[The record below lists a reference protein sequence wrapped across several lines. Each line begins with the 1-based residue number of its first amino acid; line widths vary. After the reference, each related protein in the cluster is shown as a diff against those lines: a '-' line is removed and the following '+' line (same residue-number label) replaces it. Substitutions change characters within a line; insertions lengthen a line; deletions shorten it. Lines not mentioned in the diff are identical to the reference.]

1 MYHTL
6 AFYYSGSPL
15 KAKHEVATPQFYP
28 QLQKNPNWLRAEHR
42 QHQQWASIVTQQY
55 DQSSVYVCQM
65 FYSSKMTKGST
76 KPFSRNLTPLTV
88 MSSKVLQAQAP
99 LCHTEAVFPELN
111 GIPNLAYSAN
121 VQPLEAHQLKGMSSM
136 PTRLIKTT
144 LRLILLRFMAW
155 FQFSNTYLASYV
167 RQLSLQEE
175 ARLSD
180 SFSNGLICKW
190 LAAYPIS
197 ASCPSLSPPFLG
209 PPQAHILNH
218 LNGIKE
224 HIKCMKAVSQSYLI
238 TQLNPQ
244 IRQWVSL
251 WEVSL
256 HWATVSYCDARLRRF
271 LQRWAK
277 RRHPNKGWGWVCHKY
292 WRRGLRAAQSLFWFR
307 LLAPALSPTP
317 RDFGIRSSLK
327 ARLRILLQSR
337 MQNCVGLETSSVY
350 PWQFFCV
357 ESNRA
362 LETYS
367 TFAFKKWR
375 KSRAFDF
382 FLLY

>member
-15 KAKHEVATPQFYP
+15 KDKHEVTTPQFYS
-28 QLQKNPNWLRAEHR
+28 QLQKNPNWLKAEHL

-55 DQSSVYVCQM
+55 DQSSVYACQI
-65 FYSSKMTKGST
+65 FYGSQMTKIST

-88 MSSKVLQAQAP
+88 MSSKLLQAQVP
-99 LCHTEAVFPELN
+99 LCHTESVFPELKGVSN
-111 GIPNLAYSAN
+111 FAYSAK
-121 VQPLEAHQLKGMSSM
+121 VQPLEAHQLKDMSAV
-136 PTRLIKTT
+136 PTHCIKRK
-144 LRLILLRFMAW
+144 LSLVLLRFMAW
-155 FQFSNTYLASYV
+155 FQFSNIYLASYV
-167 RQLSLQEE
+167 RQMSLQEE
-175 ARLSD
+175 GRLSD

-197 ASCPSLSPPFLG
+197 ASCPSLTPPFLG
-209 PPQAHILNH
+209 PTQAHTLSH
-218 LNGIKE
+218 LNRVKE
-224 HIKCMKAVSQSYLI
+224 HIKRLKAVSQSYLI
-238 TQLNPQ
+238 TKLNPQ

-251 WEVSL
+251 WDISVRWPIL
-256 HWATVSYCDARLRRF
+256 SYCDARLRRF

-292 WRRGLRAAQSLFWFR
+292 WRRGPRAAQSLFWFHV
-307 LLAPALSPTP
+307 LAPALSSTTW
-317 RDFGIRSSLK
+317 DFGICSPIK
-327 ARLRILLQSR
+327 ARLRTLLHSR
-337 MQNCVGLETSSVY
+337 IRTCVGLETNFVH

-362 LETYS
+362 LGTYS
-367 TFAFKKWR
+367 TVAFKKWR
-375 KSRAFDF
+375 KTRAFDF